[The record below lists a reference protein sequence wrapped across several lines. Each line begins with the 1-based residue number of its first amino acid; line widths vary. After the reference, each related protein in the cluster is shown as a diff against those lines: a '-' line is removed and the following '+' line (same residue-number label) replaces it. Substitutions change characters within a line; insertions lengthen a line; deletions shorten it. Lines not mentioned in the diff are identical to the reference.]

1 MESRRLHALRLPPAA
16 ALLAASLAAKIAWNL
31 LIAYVLAL
39 RFRRG
44 EQVGT
49 SLMPYLELALV
60 ILCAIAAGFS
70 SGPEWYHDPTH
81 VLLIG
86 LGACVASYVHFALV
100 GALLCRTPPP

>member
-1 MESRRLHALRLPPAA
+1 MPAIQV
-16 ALLAASLAAKIAWNL
+16 LLAAPLAAKLAWNL

-49 SLMPYLELALV
+49 SLMPYPELALV

-70 SGPEWYHDPTH
+70 SGPEWYHDPTR

-86 LGACVASYVHFALV
+86 LGACIASYVHFALV
-100 GALLCRTPPP
+100 GALLCRTPRP